1 MCRKTRSQQ
10 LKPFVR
16 KKVAREMGKVGL
28 LENNV
33 IVPFT
38 SLSDE
43 TIHKGTL
50 NATES
55 RQYRERGLLHVTDG
69 AYTFFMKLEQE
80 RVDKINVGKLTSTES
95 EMVEV
100 SIKEVCSNQSLK
112 DAFLKLFDVNDV
124 GDEVR

>member
-1 MCRKTRSQQ
+1 M
-10 LKPFVR
+10 
-16 KKVAREMGKVGL
+16 EKVGL

-33 IVPFT
+33 IVPIT

-50 NATES
+50 NVTES
-55 RQYRERGLLHVTDG
+55 RQYEERGLLLVTDG

-80 RVDKINVGKLTSTES
+80 RVVEINVGKLTSSES

-100 SIKEVCSNQSLK
+100 SIKELCSKYSS
-112 DAFLKLFDVNDV
+112 
-124 GDEVR
+124 